1 MHIPLAEPPAAAG
14 AEHLEQQQAA
24 ITRLGHE
31 LRALVEA
38 TVRTAASA
46 DTLHRVADGVR
57 HVTGQLTG
65 RRRARTEIPEV
76 DGFPGGPRMYS
87 PVVGAG
93 SPLAPPVRITPTDDG
108 LIGHCT
114 LGIAHEG
121 PPGYGHGGMSAML
134 LDELMGQA
142 CTAAGTPGLTVS
154 LQMRYH
160 QPIPLET
167 PLRIVGRVTGTD
179 KRKIFA
185 AGTITT
191 QADPSTDL
199 VTADAVFITP
209 DPDRTRALF
218 PGLEEEA

>member
-1 MHIPLAEPPAAAG
+1 MHIPLSEPPAAAG
-14 AEHLEQQQAA
+14 AEHLEHQKAA

-31 LRALVEA
+31 LRTLVEA
-38 TVRTAASA
+38 TVRTAASP

-65 RRRARTEIPEV
+65 RRRGRTEIPEV
-76 DGFPGGPRMYS
+76 DVFPGGARMYS

-154 LQMRYH
+154 LHMRYH

-167 PLRIVGRVTGTD
+167 PLRILGRVTGTD
-179 KRKIFA
+179 NRKIFT
-185 AGTITT
+185 AGAITT
-191 QADPSTDL
+191 EAGPSINL
-199 VTADAVFITP
+199 VTADAAFITP
-209 DPDRTRALF
+209 DPDRVRALF
-218 PGLEEEA
+218 PGLREEA